1 MNRRRLVQSL
11 ILLVG
16 LVAIAFAIR
25 QSVADSK
32 EHVMPSPAAWVI
44 GALFALVAILASAR
58 AWVALFSDLLRTR
71 ASRALLRSTFYLSQL
86 TKYLPVG
93 GVAQAASQLGLAPS
107 AGVPLRRAAVAFPV
121 SAVCAVVAGATLGA
135 GLVFDTDLDGWV
147 RTLAVFGLLSL
158 VFLHRGLI
166 ARVLNLARRVIK
178 RIPSSDELPTQRD
191 IFIFYGWALITIG
204 SLSAAYT
211 VLLRSVTTDL
221 APVAI
226 FCAFALSWVIGFLA
240 IPIPA
245 GVGVREAVLVA
256 LLPGVGTAPV
266 LAASLALR
274 LLTIGTELL
283 AIVGN
288 KLINRRL
295 LSSTL
300 TAPSSAP
307 AATARPEDLATP

>member
-1 MNRRRLVQSL
+1 
-11 ILLVG
+11 
-16 LVAIAFAIR
+16 
-25 QSVADSK
+25 
-32 EHVMPSPAAWVI
+32 
-44 GALFALVAILASAR
+44 
-58 AWVALFSDLLRTR
+58 
-71 ASRALLRSTFYLSQL
+71 
-86 TKYLPVG
+86 
-93 GVAQAASQLGLAPS
+93 
-107 AGVPLRRAAVAFPV
+107 V
-121 SAVCAVVAGATLGA
+121 SAVCAVVGGATLGA

-147 RTLAVFGLLSL
+147 RGLALCGLLSL

-166 ARVLNLARRVIK
+166 ARVLNLFRHVIK

-191 IFIFYGWALITIG
+191 IFIFYGWALVTIG

-221 APVAI
+221 DPLAI

-288 KLINRRL
+288 KLLNRRL
-295 LSSTL
+295 LGAAA
-300 TAPSSAP
+300 APTVP
-307 AATARPEDLATP
+307 AAAARPEDLATP